1 MINISKIYAVYF
13 SPNKSTKKITECLAR
28 EIAGI
33 LSENL
38 SGRSNLTELT
48 SIDFTIP
55 PEREKHYSFQEGDL
69 LIFGC
74 PTYAGKLPNKIL
86 PFIKEGFSGCGACA
100 IPIVTFGSRSFDN
113 SLAELADSL
122 ESNSFTLLAAGAFC
136 TQHAFTRKLGTGR
149 PDQRDYRELSEFA
162 EAIAHKII
170 GADSAIS
177 ASYSSSDSTNIR
189 ESDDPC
195 QSCGK
200 LSIPGNSDAPY
211 YTPLGTDGNPAV
223 FLKAK
228 PKTKDELCDDCG
240 FCASHCPTGA
250 ISTDDFAQV
259 PGICIKCHACINL
272 CHGGAKYFDDP
283 AFLSH
288 KKMLEVNFSDERKPN
303 FTTL

>member
-13 SPNKSTKKITECLAR
+13 SPNKSTKRITEYLAR

-38 SGRSNLTELT
+38 SGRNNLTELT
-48 SIDFTIP
+48 SIDFTLP
-55 PEREKHYSFQEGDL
+55 PERGMHYSFQEGDL

-100 IPIVTFGSRSFDN
+100 IPIVTFGNRSFDN

-122 ESNSFTLLAAGAFC
+122 ESNNFTLLAAGAFC

-162 EAIAHKII
+162 EAISYKIK
-170 GADSAIS
+170 
-177 ASYSSSDSTNIR
+177 T
-189 ESDDPC
+189 PC
-195 QSCGK
+195 ESCGK

-228 PKTKDELCDDCG
+228 PKTKEELCDDCG

-250 ISTDDFAQV
+250 ISPDDFAQIT
-259 PGICIKCHACINL
+259 GTCIKCHACVNL

-288 KKMLEVNFSDERKPN
+288 KRMLELNFSDERKPN